1 VAAWWRRIPD
11 SAGKVHA
18 FSGRRAGVRMK
29 PKGTILIVDD
39 DEAHRYTTRLIL
51 EHAGFEVK
59 EAATGHEAL
68 RLAEEHPD
76 VIILDLHL
84 PDIGGIEVCRRLK
97 TTPQTE
103 DINVLH
109 VTALYPGAQE
119 RAESLAA
126 GADGYFT
133 RPIDPAQL
141 LTTIQ
146 VLLGRRAV

>member
-1 VAAWWRRIPD
+1 LAPIGPSLILTEPPYGYRLGDEREW
-11 SAGKVHA
+11 
-18 FSGRRAGVRMK
+18 RMK

-39 DEAHRYTTRLIL
+39 DEAHRYTTRLLL

-59 EAATGHEAL
+59 ETATGDEAL

-76 VIILDLHL
+76 IIILDLHL
-84 PDIGGIEVCRRLK
+84 PDIAGIEICRILK

-109 VTALYPGAQE
+109 VTALYPGAEE
-119 RAESLAA
+119 RSESLAA
-126 GADGYFT
+126 GADGYFM

-146 VLLGRRAV
+146 VLLARRAV

>member
-1 VAAWWRRIPD
+1 VAENK
-11 SAGKVHA
+11 SKQ
-18 FSGRRAGVRMK
+18 
-29 PKGTILIVDD
+29 TILIVDD

-51 EHAGFEVK
+51 EHAGFQVTET
-59 EAATGHEAL
+59 ATGVEAL
-68 RLAEEHPD
+68 RLAEGHPD
-76 VIILDLHL
+76 VILLDLHL
-84 PDIGGIEVCRRLK
+84 PDVDGIEVCRILK

-133 RPIDPAQL
+133 RPIDPKQL

-146 VLLGRRAV
+146 ALLARRAPPGAERAEEL

>member
-1 VAAWWRRIPD
+1 MHSAAGEPERR
-11 SAGKVHA
+11 
-18 FSGRRAGVRMK
+18 VR
-29 PKGTILIVDD
+29 PKATILIVDD

-59 EAATGHEAL
+59 ETATGDEAL
-68 RLAEEHPD
+68 RLAAERPD

-84 PDIGGIEVCRRLK
+84 PDIGGIEVCRLLK

-103 DINVLH
+103 SINVLH